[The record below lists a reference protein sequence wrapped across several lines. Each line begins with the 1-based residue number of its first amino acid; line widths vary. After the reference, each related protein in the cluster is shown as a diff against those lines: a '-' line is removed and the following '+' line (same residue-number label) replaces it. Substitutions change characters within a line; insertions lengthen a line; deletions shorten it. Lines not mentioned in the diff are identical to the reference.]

1 MKHTRRRNRK
11 NRRTKRGGIN
21 FANLLAYASAFTG
34 VKTNEGQLQTNL
46 QASLQPQYTAPQPIE
61 QTQLHSAPTTI
72 FRDFLSTLPDMPYL
86 KLIQPLI
93 DSSKLFCKDDFT
105 VEEKEE
111 FDKYQGGHYSYINKE
126 LRTHNLDRFKGTVKT
141 MVSAMLKH
149 PLETPLVV
157 YRGSVGGGCK
167 YNVHDR
173 TITDDGFFS
182 TTLTESVSMDSF
194 SNSKTREMCVMEI
207 EVPVGIP
214 HAHLRRYKDTREES
228 FVKMFFPNYSKKT
241 ILELENEVL
250 FPPGMTITITGKKS
264 EDGKT
269 YLKGTAS
276 WDGIDA
282 LNDITGI
289 NF

>member
-11 NRRTKRGGIN
+11 NRRTKRGGVN
-21 FANLLAYASAFTG
+21 LANLLAWTSAFSAP
-34 VKTNEGQLQTNL
+34 KNEGQLTVQTMPP
-46 QASLQPQYTAPQPIE
+46 SLPQYTAPQPIE
-61 QTQLHSAPTTI
+61 NQLHSAPTTS
-72 FRDFLSTLPDMPYL
+72 FRAFLSTLPDMPYL
-86 KLIQPLI
+86 KLIPPLF

-105 VEEKEE
+105 PKELE
-111 FDKYQGGHYSYINKE
+111 AFDKYQGGYYTYINSE
-126 LRTHNLDRFKGTVKT
+126 LRNHKLNKFKETVNT
-141 MVSAMLKH
+141 IVSAMLLH
-149 PLETPLVV
+149 PLQTPLVV

-167 YNVHDR
+167 YNVHDQ

-182 TTLTESVSMDSF
+182 TTLTESVSMDTF

-207 EVPVGIP
+207 EVPAGIP

-228 FVKMFFPNYSKKT
+228 FVKMFYPDYSTKT

-250 FPPGMTITITGKKS
+250 FPPGMTIQITGKKS
-264 EDGKT
+264 EGGKT

-289 NF
+289 NFK